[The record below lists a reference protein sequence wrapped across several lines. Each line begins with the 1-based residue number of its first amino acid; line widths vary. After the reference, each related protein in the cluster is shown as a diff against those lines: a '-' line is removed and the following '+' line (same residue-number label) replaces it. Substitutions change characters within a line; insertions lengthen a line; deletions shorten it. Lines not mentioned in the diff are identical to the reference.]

1 MIWQVAGPLM
11 ERRLGLLQ
19 LGYLGDLA
27 WQVLRKLTSPVLLK
41 GKTEGG
47 KQAIAWQLFQCDL
60 TWRLLPKRTS
70 AILLKGNFEG
80 G

>member
-1 MIWQVAGPLM
+1 M
-11 ERRLGLLQ
+11 
-19 LGYLGDLA
+19 
-27 WQVLRKLTSPVLLK
+27 LRKGFSPVLLK

-70 AILLKGNFEG
+70 AILLKGNFERG
-80 G
+80 EKGVAPDIP